1 MLATT
6 SGLSQRL
13 GLNTC
18 GRACTVRAFYWP
30 SHLPGPGIL
39 PPPPFFLSDV
49 QSPGTF
55 SIKNQLLYA
64 RCFLSFVMRGS
75 WTSWICWL
83 INSPGIS
90 QRVELS
96 CPIFAVPR
104 TQALLLSTTSVPKNK
119 ESSIIALAV
128 RKEPQPVLQ
137 QIPQH
142 TQWKRRLWALGNS
155 LAFSHYWNANPPQ

>member
-6 SGLSQRL
+6 SGFSHRL

-18 GRACTVRAFYWP
+18 GQACTVRAFYWP

-39 PPPPFFLSDV
+39 FFPFFKSDV
-49 QSPGTF
+49 QSSGIF

-83 INSPGIS
+83 INSLGIS

-96 CPIFAVPR
+96 RTILLCLEHKPCYYQPHPFPR
-104 TQALLLSTTSVPKNK
+104 IKRTTSLPLLLGKSHSQFFSRFPNTPGVQQK
-119 ESSIIALAV
+119 ALNCG
-128 RKEPQPVLQ
+128 E
-137 QIPQH
+137 
-142 TQWKRRLWALGNS
+142 
-155 LAFSHYWNANPPQ
+155 